1 MDINGI
7 SVLREH
13 GGTTV
18 TLTAFFPKQEEL
30 DGSEFARLIDLVKDG
45 APSFTGAASPAGAA
59 EGPTRARGR
68 RGAAAADAAPSS
80 ATASSS
86 TDAGA
91 APEQGT
97 RRRRG
102 AATEENPS
110 TTSNTASDAA
120 PSGRRARGSTAA
132 PADAANT
139 GSSASPS
146 NEGGRRSRRAAE
158 PEAPK
163 GITDLDLS
171 KAASDAA
178 AIITPAVVTK
188 ILEEKGV
195 SRTNDLKGDDR
206 QWFLDEL
213 AFEIAEAKKG

>member
-18 TLTAFFPKQEEL
+18 TLSVFFPKQEEL

-45 APSFTGAASPAGAA
+45 APSFTGGASPAGAQA
-59 EGPTRARGR
+59 DEGPTRARGR

-91 APEQGT
+91 AAPEQGT

-102 AATEENPS
+102 AATEENP
-110 TTSNTASDAA
+110 TAGATAA
-120 PSGRRARGSTAA
+120 EQPSGGRRSRSA
-132 PADAANT
+132 PAAET
-139 GSSASPS
+139 ASPS
-146 NEGGRRSRRAAE
+146 ESGRRSRRAAE